1 MKSRPLQ
8 FALREIHRLATRPS
22 SWLVLAGAS
31 LLMGMVGPFGTF
43 EMLLGPRLAYWAVVV
58 VITATLGTLVD
69 IVVLQLLPAHW
80 PRPLAAGLGGA
91 IAGLPIAL
99 SVWLINLLAFGG
111 VEPPI
116 SLSMLAAY
124 CIPIAALVTTVAAG
138 LRQSAPAP
146 SAVADVPVQPAA
158 IRPPL
163 LDRLALPQRGRL
175 LHLAVNDHYV
185 DVTTDRGTTLVLI
198 RLSDAM
204 RETAPVPGLQVHRS
218 HWVALDAVKR
228 SSRQAGKPVLELENG
243 TIVPVSRTFLDAAR
257 AAGLLAR

>member
-8 FALREIHRLATRPS
+8 FALREIHRLAAHPT

-43 EMLLGPRLAYWAVVV
+43 EMPLGPRLAYWTVVV
-58 VITATLGTLVD
+58 VITAALGTLVD
-69 IVVLQLLPAHW
+69 IVVLSLLPNHW
-80 PRPLAAGLGGA
+80 PRPMAAGLGGA
-91 IAGLPIAL
+91 VAGLPIAL
-99 SVWLINLLAFGG
+99 SVWLINLLAFDG
-111 VEPPI
+111 VEPSI
-116 SLSMLAAY
+116 SLPVLAAY

-146 SAVADVPVQPAA
+146 VAAPVPAA
-158 IRPPL
+158 TIRPPL

-198 RLSDAM
+198 RLSDAI

-218 HWVALDAVKR
+218 HWVALDAVRR